1 MEHQH
6 SYPKNKIKFLL
17 LENIHA
23 AACEALGAAGYNVK
37 EVGKALDS
45 QELLQEIEDT
55 HVLGIRSK
63 TKVTAEHIARAKKLL
78 AIGCFGVGTNQVDL
92 KAAAKAGIPVFNA
105 PYSSTRSVAE
115 LALGDILML
124 ARHAGDVNNKMH
136 AGRWEKS
143 AKGSFEIRNKTL
155 GLIGYGHIGQQVGLL
170 AESVGMKVI
179 FYDVTKRLPLGN
191 AVPTEHFDE
200 LLARADFL
208 SLHVPAQAGGKA
220 LLAEKELA
228 KMKKGACLINLSRGS
243 LVDLNA
249 LRAALESGA
258 LRGAA
263 LDVFPD
269 EPESNNADFSCPLA
283 GVKNVVMTP
292 HIGGSTEEAQRNIG
306 LEVAD
311 AFIKFIDAGVSVG
324 AVNFPQVALP
334 AFPESHRILYIHK
347 NVPGAAL
354 EINSVVSGIGANIN
368 AQYLST
374 QGDVGYMIMDLDKA
388 LATEVKDRIASL
400 PNNIRT
406 RLLF

>member
-1 MEHQH
+1 MEQQH
-6 SYPKNKIKFLL
+6 SYPKNKIKILL

-23 AACEALGAAGYNVK
+23 AARDAMISAGYNVK
-37 EVGKALDS
+37 EVAKALDAN
-45 QELLQEIEDT
+45 ELLKEIEDV

-63 TKVTAEHIARAKKLL
+63 TKVTAEHIAAAKKLL

-92 KAAAKAGIPVFNA
+92 KAAAKAGVPVFNA

-136 AGRWEKS
+136 SGRWEKS
-143 AKGSFEIRNKTL
+143 AKGSFEIRNKIL

-170 AESVGMKVI
+170 AESAGMRVL

-191 AVPTEHFDE
+191 ALPIENFDD
-200 LLARADFL
+200 LLGKSDFL

-220 LLAEKELA
+220 LLGANELG
-228 KMKKGACLINLSRGS
+228 KMKKGAFLINLSRGS
-243 LVDLNA
+243 LVDLDA
-249 LRAALESGA
+249 LKAALQLGT
-258 LRGAA
+258 LGGAA
-263 LDVFPD
+263 LDVFPE

-311 AFIKFIDAGVSVG
+311 SFIKFIDSGVSVG

-334 AFPESHRILYIHK
+334 AFPDSHRILYIHQ

-374 QGDVGYMIMDLDKA
+374 QGNVGYMIMDLNKD
-388 LATEVKDRIASL
+388 LSTEVRNSIASL